1 MAMELDYDYL
11 AKLVERTQ
19 MGDSDAFAELYTA
32 TYQKQYRF
40 AYQYTKDSYLA
51 QDILQDVYILVLKN
65 IHTLKNPRLF
75 VSWLH
80 QITFRIC
87 FDTTQKIKR
96 QEQDIQFDTSD
107 EKIPYHRCV
116 DYSTESNPEKYAL
129 TKDTQQQLINSIYSL
144 PQQFAQPIIMRY
156 YNNMAID
163 EIADAMDCSRST
175 IKRRLHKGQKLLE
188 AKLGKEKGGIVL
200 SKDNIPTFQSEEL
213 SLNNAEIP
221 TLDTQTANQLLN
233 NVFNACDMDPS
244 SIPVEVLESWGNY
257 KKPSFSLGRFFAY
270 IFTILLVLLP
280 LMFIHP
286 TIIAERKNVKSAT
299 NAVYDIE
306 LKTLLPIRDASADL
320 DGRPIALTKNGS
332 HSYSAEITQNGTL
345 TITAASVNGQTV
357 TRTYQVSHLDT
368 DKPELVNSY
377 SQDGVVYLEI
387 LDTFSGIDYDHITGI
402 TPESVNTDTGVIAF
416 HIPDNPTTVTIPDN
430 AGNELTLLLSPVN

>member
-1 MAMELDYDYL
+1 MTHLRNCIL
-11 AKLVERTQ
+11 PPI
-19 MGDSDAFAELYTA
+19 
-32 TYQKQYRF
+32 QKQYRF

-188 AKLGKEKGGIVL
+188 AKLGKEKGGI
-200 SKDNIPTFQSEEL
+200 
-213 SLNNAEIP
+213 
-221 TLDTQTANQLLN
+221 
-233 NVFNACDMDPS
+233 
-244 SIPVEVLESWGNY
+244 
-257 KKPSFSLGRFFAY
+257 SF
-270 IFTILLVLLP
+270 V
-280 LMFIHP
+280 
-286 TIIAERKNVKSAT
+286 
-299 NAVYDIE
+299 
-306 LKTLLPIRDASADL
+306 
-320 DGRPIALTKNGS
+320 
-332 HSYSAEITQNGTL
+332 
-345 TITAASVNGQTV
+345 
-357 TRTYQVSHLDT
+357 
-368 DKPELVNSY
+368 
-377 SQDGVVYLEI
+377 
-387 LDTFSGIDYDHITGI
+387 
-402 TPESVNTDTGVIAF
+402 
-416 HIPDNPTTVTIPDN
+416 
-430 AGNELTLLLSPVN
+430 

>member
-65 IHTLKNPRLF
+65 IHALKNPRLF

-87 FDTTQKIKR
+87 FDTTQKTKR

-188 AKLGKEKGGIVL
+188 AKLARRKEGLVL

-257 KKPSFSLGRFFAY
+257 KKPSFSLGRFLAY

>member
-1 MAMELDYDYL
+1 
-11 AKLVERTQ
+11 
-19 MGDSDAFAELYTA
+19 MGDSDAFAGCILPPT
-32 TYQKQYRF
+32 RSSIVLPI
-40 AYQYTKDSYLA
+40 QYTRDSYLA

-87 FDTTQKIKR
+87 FDTTQKMKR

-188 AKLGKEKGGIVL
+188 AKLGKEKGGI
-200 SKDNIPTFQSEEL
+200 
-213 SLNNAEIP
+213 
-221 TLDTQTANQLLN
+221 
-233 NVFNACDMDPS
+233 
-244 SIPVEVLESWGNY
+244 
-257 KKPSFSLGRFFAY
+257 SF
-270 IFTILLVLLP
+270 V
-280 LMFIHP
+280 
-286 TIIAERKNVKSAT
+286 
-299 NAVYDIE
+299 
-306 LKTLLPIRDASADL
+306 
-320 DGRPIALTKNGS
+320 
-332 HSYSAEITQNGTL
+332 
-345 TITAASVNGQTV
+345 
-357 TRTYQVSHLDT
+357 
-368 DKPELVNSY
+368 
-377 SQDGVVYLEI
+377 
-387 LDTFSGIDYDHITGI
+387 
-402 TPESVNTDTGVIAF
+402 
-416 HIPDNPTTVTIPDN
+416 
-430 AGNELTLLLSPVN
+430 

>member
-87 FDTTQKIKR
+87 FDTTQKTKR
-96 QEQDIQFDTSD
+96 QEQDILFDTSD

-175 IKRRLHKGQKLLE
+175 IKRRLHKGQKLL
-188 AKLGKEKGGIVL
+188 
-200 SKDNIPTFQSEEL
+200 
-213 SLNNAEIP
+213 
-221 TLDTQTANQLLN
+221 
-233 NVFNACDMDPS
+233 
-244 SIPVEVLESWGNY
+244 
-257 KKPSFSLGRFFAY
+257 
-270 IFTILLVLLP
+270 
-280 LMFIHP
+280 
-286 TIIAERKNVKSAT
+286 
-299 NAVYDIE
+299 
-306 LKTLLPIRDASADL
+306 
-320 DGRPIALTKNGS
+320 
-332 HSYSAEITQNGTL
+332 
-345 TITAASVNGQTV
+345 
-357 TRTYQVSHLDT
+357 
-368 DKPELVNSY
+368 
-377 SQDGVVYLEI
+377 
-387 LDTFSGIDYDHITGI
+387 
-402 TPESVNTDTGVIAF
+402 
-416 HIPDNPTTVTIPDN
+416 
-430 AGNELTLLLSPVN
+430 

>member
-87 FDTTQKIKR
+87 FDTTQKMKR

-156 YNNMAID
+156 YNSMAID
-163 EIADAMDCSRST
+163 EIADAMTAAVARSSEDST
-175 IKRRLHKGQKLLE
+175 KDRNSWKPSSARR
-188 AKLGKEKGGIVL
+188 KEGLVL

-257 KKPSFSLGRFFAY
+257 KKPSFSLGRFLAY

-320 DGRPIALTKNGS
+320 DGRPIALTKTGS

-377 SQDGVVYLEI
+377 SQDGIVYLEI

>member
-1 MAMELDYDYL
+1 MPI
-11 AKLVERTQ
+11 
-19 MGDSDAFAELYTA
+19 S
-32 TYQKQYRF
+32 
-40 AYQYTKDSYLA
+40 YTKDSYLA

-188 AKLGKEKGGIVL
+188 AKLGKEKGGI
-200 SKDNIPTFQSEEL
+200 
-213 SLNNAEIP
+213 
-221 TLDTQTANQLLN
+221 
-233 NVFNACDMDPS
+233 
-244 SIPVEVLESWGNY
+244 
-257 KKPSFSLGRFFAY
+257 SF
-270 IFTILLVLLP
+270 V
-280 LMFIHP
+280 
-286 TIIAERKNVKSAT
+286 
-299 NAVYDIE
+299 
-306 LKTLLPIRDASADL
+306 
-320 DGRPIALTKNGS
+320 
-332 HSYSAEITQNGTL
+332 
-345 TITAASVNGQTV
+345 
-357 TRTYQVSHLDT
+357 
-368 DKPELVNSY
+368 
-377 SQDGVVYLEI
+377 
-387 LDTFSGIDYDHITGI
+387 
-402 TPESVNTDTGVIAF
+402 
-416 HIPDNPTTVTIPDN
+416 
-430 AGNELTLLLSPVN
+430 

>member
-87 FDTTQKIKR
+87 FDTTQKTKR

-156 YNNMAID
+156 YNNMVID

-188 AKLGKEKGGIVL
+188 AKLGKEKGGLVL

-257 KKPSFSLGRFFAY
+257 KKPSFSLGRFLAY

-320 DGRPIALTKNGS
+320 DGRPIALTKTGS

-377 SQDGVVYLEI
+377 SQDGIVYLEI

>member
-11 AKLVERTQ
+11 AKLVECTQ

-87 FDTTQKIKR
+87 FDTTQKMKR

-156 YNNMAID
+156 YNSMAID

-188 AKLGKEKGGIVL
+188 AKLGKEKGGI
-200 SKDNIPTFQSEEL
+200 
-213 SLNNAEIP
+213 
-221 TLDTQTANQLLN
+221 
-233 NVFNACDMDPS
+233 
-244 SIPVEVLESWGNY
+244 
-257 KKPSFSLGRFFAY
+257 SF
-270 IFTILLVLLP
+270 V
-280 LMFIHP
+280 
-286 TIIAERKNVKSAT
+286 
-299 NAVYDIE
+299 
-306 LKTLLPIRDASADL
+306 
-320 DGRPIALTKNGS
+320 
-332 HSYSAEITQNGTL
+332 
-345 TITAASVNGQTV
+345 
-357 TRTYQVSHLDT
+357 
-368 DKPELVNSY
+368 
-377 SQDGVVYLEI
+377 
-387 LDTFSGIDYDHITGI
+387 
-402 TPESVNTDTGVIAF
+402 
-416 HIPDNPTTVTIPDN
+416 
-430 AGNELTLLLSPVN
+430 